1 MSGNGT
7 NKRFRTVLSGKLH
20 ERIRQTNHST
30 VTAEKKHRP
39 ATARPDLTGRSTM
52 RRYHPW
58 RQQIELRPRNRGK
71 TITDQLPTVDV
82 DPTVLDIAAQIKPL
96 TREGVPFFRSFW
108 AVMLRVA
115 FPSWIRRGLFWRYF
129 RGIFGP
135 DLRMNLTQA
144 FANRFRVASEPRYEP
159 AALKEE
165 IRAIAAEHGFA
176 LCGFTHVDR
185 RLIADGAD
193 DKFPY
198 DTAVV
203 LGMEMDPQL
212 LDEMPAAP
220 GRLVDFE
227 GYIAAGRH
235 VLEVARQIRSLGYRC
250 VARTAFDSWVKY
262 VPHAVNAGLAE
273 LGANGLALTPQFGP
287 RQRWCMI
294 SLDAEIEPDPPA
306 DFGIAA
312 YCEECRLCVHGCPGR
327 ALSEEKVWW
336 RGVHKHKLNPV
347 RCWPYFVKFDGCS
360 ICLKVCPLHRYGYD
374 DCIEA
379 YRKDGTIL
387 GRPPGIDRF
396 LKRREQRR
404 TTVRG
409 KGEGKENGGMP
420 PPSPR

>member
-1 MSGNGT
+1 MTQKN
-7 NKRFRTVLSGKLH
+7 L
-20 ERIRQTNHST
+20 
-30 VTAEKKHRP
+30 RP
-39 ATARPDLTGRSTM
+39 ATDRPDLTGRTAM

-58 RQQIELRPRNRGK
+58 RQQIELRPPNRGK
-71 TITDQLPTVDV
+71 TITDNLPTVDV
-82 DPTVLDIAAQIKPL
+82 DPAVLDVAAQINPI

-115 FPSWIRRGLFWRYF
+115 FPAWLRRGLFWRYF
-129 RGIFGP
+129 KGIFGP
-135 DLRMNLTQA
+135 DLRMDLTQG
-144 FANRFRVASEPRYEP
+144 FANRFRVASEPQCDPET
-159 AALKEE
+159 LKEE
-165 IRAIAAEHGFA
+165 IRIAAADLGFA
-176 LCGFTHVDR
+176 LCGFTRVDR
-185 RLIADGAD
+185 RFIAGGAD
-193 DKFPY
+193 DKFPF

-203 LGMEMDPQL
+203 LGIEMDPDL

-235 VLEVARQIRSLGYRC
+235 VLQLAAHIRRLGYRC

-273 LGANGLALTPQFGP
+273 LGANGVALTPHFGP

-312 YCEECRLCVHGCPGR
+312 FCEECRLCVHGCPGR

-374 DCIEA
+374 ACMEA
-379 YRKDGTIL
+379 YRRDGAIL

-396 LKRREQRR
+396 LQRR
-404 TTVRG
+404 KRH
-409 KGEGKENGGMP
+409 
-420 PPSPR
+420 PR